1 MNLEDAA
8 KFVKKLKETDPD
20 IVNRSGSEDDHRM
33 LHGGLIYLALTE
45 PETRRTCLHDI
56 LLTSR
61 DNLNYALSELTRL
74 VAEAWPKMLQPVRK
88 SMLAILAELIAT
100 RGANV
105 DILVLHV
112 FRRMPSGDLSS
123 LNLWLIQSV
132 LDLLIRNREWLEHED
147 RKPFLLPLAVYTFL
161 RLIPDH
167 LNGSPSSSSKGF
179 DPAVSST
186 IATLF
191 QRESNFVVETL
202 RKDFD
207 RCASI
212 GRDLIRLLHP
222 LSRTEPFQRLWN
234 DIFNNISSL
243 SNIHTSVNSVLD
255 IATPQYFAQTLIP
268 QDMEVWIRWMLRN
281 VHCASGFPVR
291 RYQEFFHKKFFS
303 TQESLNLRVCLVRYI
318 VNSFYPDNDMLA
330 SSLIPRWNV
339 ISWLISQCTC
349 QTTCQSMKLALF
361 FDWFFFK
368 PNECIMNVEPAILAI
383 ANNLSSRF
391 QPFGLVLVEYLT
403 KTAANFC
410 PALTERIAMSV
421 RSGLEDMLR
430 LGVIRSISPFLDIL
444 LRASPEI
451 YRNFSS
457 LIGPLVDSTLPIPS
471 AIGPGCGSASTPIP
485 VANEVG
491 GGSGGGSTDGN
502 KFHHPRPHLGPSNI
516 HTSPDL
522 FNKAKRGDA
531 LAHSS
536 ALNLS
541 AVNPSA
547 TGPPTDPRLRR
558 HTLTSS
564 TPKNGGPHSPPVLPP
579 KPRPRSPSPDGC
591 GRFSPPPIPY
601 VDLSS
606 SGVLSS
612 ADTKSQTPSTKPQ
625 KQSESKLQSSPLPS
639 AVSPSVTPIR
649 EKLSALPN
657 NFESFASPEYRIGP
671 NSSGDSVQQRID
683 DLRRKFQFYQLRY
696 LYKMKTDVDVNG
708 LIGQFDGQIR
718 EDLENLASAAKAAGI
733 FREAEAV
740 IEETPASTPNSS
752 STDDAGKLP
761 TDCVFCPGL
770 IDSVLDDDF
779 PDDLAVA
786 GRIADIVCQLCLPLF
801 DAAGGDWGSNGVANH
816 RALATLLPSHLPIT
830 QEQIDASLASPVFVP
845 LRNLCEMSRGNNK
858 REILL
863 LLLTEIQIRQPRIG
877 YHLLYFLAVRL
888 VVHLLFVLFF
898 IPENPLYILIEAK
911 LAGTVNDEKMMAY
924 RSFCASQENPNV
936 VACLQRDMQLL
947 ADDNRFLFCYLLPTV
962 WSVFSNDLA
971 NNTDFIRLI
980 VGKIDPSQAN
990 YLVCE
995 ILRGHLNF
1003 FHRPNITDV
1012 LKASLDWTSME
1023 QFFFWQLVNAHELPT
1038 KTFLPLISLVD
1049 GQKHPEACSHLL
1061 LLLQLE
1067 KLGCK
1072 SVVLVN
1078 EGCVITFFVKR
1089 PTNEVV
1095 RLLLSRGI
1103 SNLNSTATSSTT
1115 DDLLS
1120 VTALHYW
1127 GCPGRLN
1134 AQRFAEILGSMINA
1148 TVSGLRAAHDGEESA
1163 SAAKKR
1169 NGVKSGS
1176 GLEHLSLLVSILT
1189 HLDCMRRKCRNI
1201 ARKKAGI
1208 CWVSYHLSIPSICNA
1223 CHALFV
1229 SACLSVLEAAEIQS
1243 SLQQVIHSAGVPTH
1257 VKDRFA
1263 DLLSLVEDDSIDV
1276 QQTTTTTRAG
1286 GVTRSSR
1293 QDASDLVGGGS
1304 SKGGH
1309 SLRNLDSRRAAEA
1322 ERRRSAVTSSNM
1334 RRKPRRKSDEDGE
1347 DSGSNSSSDE
1357 DVGSD
1362 GVLAFDDSLDPAVD
1376 DEEQEDGERVS
1387 STPDDSDENS
1397 SESVIDDDE
1406 EPVSRGKK
1414 RPARG
1419 RTTAN
1424 KKQSQVSL
1432 KKKGPSKSR
1441 KTVVI
1446 VESDEDGEESEPE
1459 DTPRVT
1465 GAPKRRKMVSRR
1477 LLDD

>member
-1 MNLEDAA
+1 MAVQVKPLLSLTPIEVLPKFIKNLEDAA

-20 IVNRSGSEDDHRM
+20 IVSSAVNRSGSEDDHRM

-491 GGSGGGSTDGN
+491 GGSGGGSTD
-502 KFHHPRPHLGPSNI
+502 
-516 HTSPDL
+516 
-522 FNKAKRGDA
+522 DA

-752 STDDAGKLP
+752 STDDAAL
-761 TDCVFCPGL
+761 TDMCEAMQGL

-877 YHLLYFLAVRL
+877 YHLLYFLAVS
-888 VVHLLFVLFF
+888 
-898 IPENPLYILIEAK
+898 
-911 LAGTVNDEKMMAY
+911 TVNDEKMMAY

-1067 KLGCK
+1067 K
-1072 SVVLVN
+1072 
-1078 EGCVITFFVKR
+1078 

-1201 ARKKAGI
+1201 ASEFS
-1208 CWVSYHLSIPSICNA
+1208 VYDV
-1223 CHALFV
+1223 LFGATNLTV
-1229 SACLSVLEAAEIQS
+1229 
-1243 SLQQVIHSAGVPTH
+1243 
-1257 VKDRFA
+1257 RFCC
-1263 DLLSLVEDDSIDV
+1263 
-1276 QQTTTTTRAG
+1276 Q
-1286 GVTRSSR
+1286 
-1293 QDASDLVGGGS
+1293 
-1304 SKGGH
+1304 
-1309 SLRNLDSRRAAEA
+1309 
-1322 ERRRSAVTSSNM
+1322 
-1334 RRKPRRKSDEDGE
+1334 
-1347 DSGSNSSSDE
+1347 
-1357 DVGSD
+1357 
-1362 GVLAFDDSLDPAVD
+1362 
-1376 DEEQEDGERVS
+1376 
-1387 STPDDSDENS
+1387 
-1397 SESVIDDDE
+1397 
-1406 EPVSRGKK
+1406 
-1414 RPARG
+1414 
-1419 RTTAN
+1419 
-1424 KKQSQVSL
+1424 
-1432 KKKGPSKSR
+1432 
-1441 KTVVI
+1441 
-1446 VESDEDGEESEPE
+1446 
-1459 DTPRVT
+1459 
-1465 GAPKRRKMVSRR
+1465 
-1477 LLDD
+1477 